1 MQNLLEELKKLLEQD
16 ERLVVE
22 GKLLKNKII
31 ESALKLDV
39 NLIRLLL
46 KSETIKTHF
55 FQEVDGVLVFDK
67 MKLTAYLNRRF

>member
-39 NLIRLLL
+39 DLIRLLL
-46 KSETIKTHF
+46 KSKTI
-55 FQEVDGVLVFDK
+55 
-67 MKLTAYLNRRF
+67 